1 MGSCIHVCFTPP
13 AQSTLFIEAIQ
24 LFFYRVGVAKLSPY
38 TRLVYQNQCEAQNGH
53 NWQDA
58 AFGPQIFQND
68 SPQFFANP
76 LCGPN
81 TVFQGRW
88 PNQGGTPQDP
98 PKKRQSVAQAAFWS

>member
-1 MGSCIHVCFTPP
+1 MGSCIRVCFIPP
-13 AQSTLFIEAIQ
+13 AQGTLFIEAIQ

-68 SPQFFANP
+68 SPQFFAKS
-76 LCGPN
+76 
-81 TVFQGRW
+81 FMW
-88 PNQGGTPQDP
+88 P
-98 PKKRQSVAQAAFWS
+98 